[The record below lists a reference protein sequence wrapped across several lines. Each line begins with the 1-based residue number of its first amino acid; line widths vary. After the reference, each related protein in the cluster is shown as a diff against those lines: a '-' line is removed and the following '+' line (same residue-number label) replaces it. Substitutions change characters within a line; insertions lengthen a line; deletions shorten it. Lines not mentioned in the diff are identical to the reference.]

1 MPIEIK
7 ELYVKA
13 VVTAE
18 QQQATVVEQINIA
31 KLKKEITDD
40 VLRKMMRKFQQKN
53 ER

>member
-13 VVTAE
+13 VVVAE
-18 QQQATVVEQINIA
+18 QQPIAARESLNVA
-31 KLKKEITDD
+31 KLKREIADE
-40 VLRKMMRKFQQKN
+40 VLKKLMRKFQQKN